1 MNILRAVM
9 TKELLDGVRDKR
21 ALMSAFLFP
30 FLAPLFIYGLMTL
43 VIEQNTKSE
52 RVTLPVIGAEYA
64 PTLIERFVEN
74 GFIIETFEAVSYTHL
89 TLPTIYSV

>member
-52 RVTLPVIGAEYA
+52 RVIQKEGL
-64 PTLIERFVEN
+64 R
-74 GFIIETFEAVSYTHL
+74 
-89 TLPTIYSV
+89 